1 MSRSTDDVFAALRAA
16 RERKAISQR
25 ELSAKTGIPQAQIS
39 RLERGTVD
47 IRLSSLVS
55 LARALGLEVALVPRS
70 AMPAV
75 DSIVRQSQRQE
86 PPRAVTDRCG
96 PAGTG
101 PPKCPPQATCQRCCW
116 NGHLGHVR
124 MLERM
129 YPAADQLSAIEAFG
143 RFLQRAATADI
154 DPAGFATHAKTIEQL
169 RDQLAQVPPAAPKQV
184 PAYALDEDDDD

>member
-75 DSIVRQSQRQE
+75 DSIVRQSQRHE
-86 PPRAVTDRCG
+86 PPRAVKTAVARLIQALQSVRPG
-96 PAGTG
+96 NVPAMLLERT
-101 PPKCPPQATCQRCCW
+101 
-116 NGHLGHVR
+116 LGNVR

-129 YPAADQLSAIEAFG
+129 YPAVDQLSAIEAFG